1 MSSPVTTFQS
11 ATQAAVVARTVVHKF
26 GGTSVADAE
35 RYRHVAELL
44 LVRDETLQVTVVSAM
59 KGVTDALIALAELAA
74 HDDPQWHERWQQV
87 HERHREAAKVL
98 LGDNAGATLEWLQQ
112 RFDHLRE
119 VLAAL
124 AVIGEL
130 PREVLER
137 VQGLGEVYSAQLLGH
152 YLQALG
158 EDCAVLDARDVLV
171 VSHGDLGVDV
181 DWSLSAQRLAGW
193 RQQHAQQRVVVTGF
207 VARDRNDRITTLG
220 RNGSDYSGA
229 IFAALFDADE
239 LQIWTDVD
247 GVLSADPRV
256 VPEAVQLEALSYDE
270 ACELAYFGAKV
281 VHPQTMSPAI
291 ERGLPIIIRNTFRPE
306 HPGTRISAESVANGP
321 IKGLT
326 LSPDLAVLNL
336 EGTGLI
342 GVPGTAERV
351 FAALRNARVS
361 VVMISQGSS
370 EHSICCVVKQVESE
384 RARDA
389 LLYAFAH
396 ELAVGQV
403 QRVQLT
409 TGISVLAAVG
419 DGMAGQ
425 PGVAARLFE
434 SLGRAQVNILAIAQG
449 SSERNISVA
458 IDTAHATKALR
469 AAHAGFWLS
478 PQTFSVGVIGCGNVG
493 GALLDQ
499 LRTAQPQLLAK
510 ANLDLRL
517 RAVAS
522 SRKML
527 LDECGLSS
535 DWRVALAGATETLDL
550 DRFSEHLQSA
560 HLPHALIIDC
570 SGSAEVADRY
580 AGWLAAGIHVVTPN
594 KQAGSGPL
602 ARYLAIR
609 AAASSSGARFRYEA
623 TVGAGLPIITTLRDQ
638 VDTGD
643 EVTSIEGIFSGTLA
657 WLFNKYDGSVS
668 FSQLVSQAR
677 EMGYTE
683 PDPRDDLSGVDVA
696 RKLVILA
703 REAGRE
709 ISLADVQVESLV
721 PAALRS
727 GSVEDFMAR
736 LPELDAALAQ
746 RLAAARA
753 RGNVLRYVAQLP
765 ARALE
770 LMGTAVVGDSA
781 LPAAASVGL
790 IELPANHAF
799 ANLRLTDNVVQFTTR
814 RYCQNPLVVQGPGA
828 GPEVTAAGVFAD
840 VLRVAA
846 GEGARL

>member
-1 MSSPVTTFQS
+1 MSSVAVLPAAAEPAAPELRA
-11 ATQAAVVARTVVHKF
+11 ATSTIVHKF

-35 RYRHVAELL
+35 RYRHVAQLL
-44 LVRDETLQVTVVSAM
+44 LAREEAVQVTVVSAM
-59 KGVTDALIALAELAA
+59 KGVTDALIAVAGLAADNAPHWRDAWHALRARHRGAAVALLGEHAGQMVEWLDARFEHLAE
-74 HDDPQWHERWQQV
+74 
-87 HERHREAAKVL
+87 VL
-98 LGDNAGATLEWLQQ
+98 G
-112 RFDHLRE
+112 
-119 VLAAL
+119 AL

-130 PREVLER
+130 PVEVLDR
-137 VQGLGEVYSAQLLGH
+137 VQGLGEVYSAQLLGQ
-152 YLQALG
+152 YLQSLG
-158 EDCAVLDARDVLV
+158 EACAVLDARDVLV
-171 VSHGDLGVDV
+171 VDRGELGVDV
-181 DWSLSAQRLAGW
+181 DWVQSAQRLARW
-193 RQQHAQQRVVVTGF
+193 REANPSPRVVATGF
-207 VARDRNDRITTLG
+207 VARDRRDRITTLG

-229 IFAALFDADE
+229 IFAALFNADE
-239 LQIWTDVD
+239 LHIWTDVD

-256 VPEAVQLEALSYDE
+256 VPEAVQLDALSYDE

-291 ERGLPIIIRNTFRPE
+291 ERGLPIIIRNTFNPL
-306 HPGTRISAESVANGP
+306 HPGTRITAERTVAGP

-351 FAALRNARVS
+351 FASLRNAHVS

-370 EHSICCVVKQVESE
+370 EHSICCVVKQAEAV

-389 LLYAFAH
+389 LLQAFAH
-396 ELAVGQV
+396 ELNLGQV

-409 TGISVLAAVG
+409 DNVSVLAAVG

-458 IDTAHATKALR
+458 VDSRHATKALR

-478 PQTFSVGVIGCGNVG
+478 PQTFSVGVIGPGNVG
-493 GALLDQ
+493 AALLDQ
-499 LRTAQPQLLAK
+499 LQAAQSQLLGR
-510 ANLDLRL
+510 ANVDLRL

-522 SRKML
+522 RSRMV
-527 LDECGLSS
+527 LDQRGLHG
-535 DWRVALAGATETLDL
+535 DWRSALTASSEATDL
-550 DRFSEHLQSA
+550 EAFTEHLLSA
-560 HLPHALIIDC
+560 HLPHALVIDC

-594 KQAGSGPL
+594 KQAGAGPL
-602 ARYLAIR
+602 PRYQAIR
-609 AAASSSGARFRYEA
+609 EAAAASGARFRYEA
-623 TVGAGLPIITTLRDQ
+623 TVGAGLPVITTLRDL

-643 EVTSIEGIFSGTLA
+643 EVLAIDGIFSGTLA
-657 WLFNKYDGSVS
+657 WLFNKYDGQVP
-668 FSQLVSQAR
+668 FSQLVAQAR
-677 EMGYTE
+677 GMGYTE

-703 REAGRE
+703 REAGRDL
-709 ISLADVQVESLV
+709 SLEQVQVESLV
-721 PAALRS
+721 PEALRQA
-727 GSVEDFMAR
+727 GVEEFMAG
-736 LPELDAALAQ
+736 LDAVDAVFAE
-746 RLAAARA
+746 RLAAAKA
-753 RGNVLRYVAQLP
+753 RGGVLRYVARLSPDGAQ
-765 ARALE
+765 
-770 LMGTAVVGDSA
+770 
-781 LPAAASVGL
+781 VGL
-790 IELPANHAF
+790 VELPAGHAF

-814 RYCQNPLVVQGPGA
+814 RYCDNPLVVQGPGA

-840 VLRVAA
+840 VLRVAV

>member
-1 MSSPVTTFQS
+1 MSSVAVLPAVAEPAAPGLRA
-11 ATQAAVVARTVVHKF
+11 ATSTIVHKF

-35 RYRHVAELL
+35 RYRHVAQLL
-44 LVRDETLQVTVVSAM
+44 RAREEAVQVTVVSAM
-59 KGVTDALIALAELAA
+59 KGVTDALIAVAGLAA
-74 HDDPQWHERWQQV
+74 DDAPHWRDAWHALRA
-87 HERHREAAKVL
+87 RHRGAAVAL
-98 LGDNAGATLEWLQQ
+98 LGEHAGLTVEWLDA
-112 RFDHLRE
+112 RFDHLAE
-119 VLAAL
+119 VLGAL

-130 PREVLER
+130 PVEVLDR
-137 VQGLGEVYSAQLLGH
+137 VQGLGEVYSAQLLGQ
-152 YLQALG
+152 YLQSLG
-158 EDCAVLDARDVLV
+158 EECAVLDAREVLV
-171 VSHGDLGVDV
+171 VDRGELGVDV
-181 DWSLSAQRLAGW
+181 DWVQSAQRLARW
-193 RQQHAQQRVVVTGF
+193 REAHPSPRVVATGF
-207 VARDRNDRITTLG
+207 VARDRRDRITTLG

-229 IFAALFDADE
+229 IFAALFNADE
-239 LQIWTDVD
+239 LHIWTDVD

-256 VPEAVQLEALSYDE
+256 VPEAVQLDALSYDE

-291 ERGLPIIIRNTFRPE
+291 ERGLPIIIRNTFNPL
-306 HPGTRISAESVANGP
+306 HPGTRITAERTVAGP

-351 FAALRNARVS
+351 FASLRNAHVS

-370 EHSICCVVKQVESE
+370 EHSICCVVKQAEAV

-389 LLYAFAH
+389 LLQAFAH
-396 ELAVGQV
+396 ELNLGQV

-409 TGISVLAAVG
+409 DNVSVLAAVG

-458 IDTAHATKALR
+458 VDSRHATKALR

-478 PQTFSVGVIGCGNVG
+478 PQTFSVGVIGPGNVG
-493 GALLDQ
+493 AALLDQ
-499 LRTAQPQLLAK
+499 LQAAQSQLLGR
-510 ANLDLRL
+510 ANVDLRL

-522 SRKML
+522 RSRMV
-527 LDECGLSS
+527 LDQRGLHG
-535 DWRVALAGATETLDL
+535 DWRSALAASSEATDL
-550 DRFSEHLQSA
+550 DAFTEHLLSA
-560 HLPHALIIDC
+560 HLPHALVIDC
-570 SGSAEVADRY
+570 SGSADVADRY

-594 KQAGSGPL
+594 KQAGAGPL
-602 ARYLAIR
+602 PRYQAIR
-609 AAASSSGARFRYEA
+609 EAAAASGARFRYEA
-623 TVGAGLPIITTLRDQ
+623 TVGAGLPVITTLRDL

-643 EVTSIEGIFSGTLA
+643 EVLAIDGIFSGTLA
-657 WLFNKYDGSVS
+657 WLFNKYDGQVP
-668 FSQLVSQAR
+668 FSQLVAQAR
-677 EMGYTE
+677 GMGYTE

-703 REAGRE
+703 REAGRDL
-709 ISLADVQVESLV
+709 SLEQVQVESLV
-721 PAALRS
+721 PEALRQA
-727 GSVEDFMAR
+727 GVEEFMAG
-736 LPELDAALAQ
+736 LDAVDAVFAE
-746 RLAAARA
+746 RLAAAQA
-753 RGNVLRYVAQLP
+753 RGAVLRYVARLSPEGAQ
-765 ARALE
+765 
-770 LMGTAVVGDSA
+770 
-781 LPAAASVGL
+781 VGL
-790 IELPANHAF
+790 VELPAGHAF

-814 RYCQNPLVVQGPGA
+814 RYCDNPLVVQGPGA

-840 VLRVAA
+840 VLRVAV

>member
-1 MSSPVTTFQS
+1 MSSVAVLPAVAEPAAPGLRA
-11 ATQAAVVARTVVHKF
+11 ATSTIVHKF

-35 RYRHVAELL
+35 RYRHVAQLL
-44 LVRDETLQVTVVSAM
+44 LAREEAVQVTVVSAM
-59 KGVTDALIALAELAA
+59 KGVTDALIAVAGLAA
-74 HDDPQWHERWQQV
+74 DDAPHWRDAWHALRA
-87 HERHREAAKVL
+87 RHRGAAVAL
-98 LGDNAGATLEWLQQ
+98 LGEHAGLTVEWLDA
-112 RFDHLRE
+112 RFDHLAE
-119 VLAAL
+119 VLGAL

-130 PREVLER
+130 PVEVLDR
-137 VQGLGEVYSAQLLGH
+137 VQGLGEVYSAQLLGQ
-152 YLQALG
+152 YLQSLG
-158 EDCAVLDARDVLV
+158 EECAVLDAREVLV
-171 VSHGDLGVDV
+171 VDRGELGVDV
-181 DWSLSAQRLAGW
+181 DWVQSAQRLARW
-193 RQQHAQQRVVVTGF
+193 REAHPSPRVVATGF
-207 VARDRNDRITTLG
+207 VARDRRDRITTLG

-229 IFAALFDADE
+229 IFAALFNADE
-239 LQIWTDVD
+239 LHIWTDVD

-256 VPEAVQLEALSYDE
+256 VPEAVQLDALSYDE

-291 ERGLPIIIRNTFRPE
+291 ERGLPIIIRNTFNPL
-306 HPGTRISAESVANGP
+306 HPGTRITAERTVAGP

-351 FAALRNARVS
+351 FASLRNAHVS

-370 EHSICCVVKQVESE
+370 EHSICCVVKQAEAV

-389 LLYAFAH
+389 LLQAFAH
-396 ELAVGQV
+396 ELNLGQV

-409 TGISVLAAVG
+409 DNVSVLAAVG

-458 IDTAHATKALR
+458 VDSRHATKALR

-478 PQTFSVGVIGCGNVG
+478 PQTFSVGVIGPGNVG
-493 GALLDQ
+493 AALLDQ
-499 LRTAQPQLLAK
+499 LQAAQSQLLGR
-510 ANLDLRL
+510 ANVDLRL

-522 SRKML
+522 RSRMV
-527 LDECGLSS
+527 LDQRGLHGDWRSALAASS
-535 DWRVALAGATETLDL
+535 DATDL
-550 DRFSEHLQSA
+550 DAFTEHLLSA
-560 HLPHALIIDC
+560 HLPHALVIDC

-594 KQAGSGPL
+594 KQAGAGPL
-602 ARYLAIR
+602 PRYQAIR
-609 AAASSSGARFRYEA
+609 EAAAASGARFRYEA
-623 TVGAGLPIITTLRDQ
+623 TVGAGLPVITTLRDL

-643 EVTSIEGIFSGTLA
+643 EVLAIDGIFSGTLA
-657 WLFNKYDGSVS
+657 WLFNKYDGQVP
-668 FSQLVSQAR
+668 FSQLVAQAR
-677 EMGYTE
+677 GMGYTE

-703 REAGRE
+703 REAGRDL
-709 ISLADVQVESLV
+709 SLEQVQVESLV
-721 PAALRS
+721 PEALRQA
-727 GSVEDFMAR
+727 GVEEFMAG
-736 LPELDAALAQ
+736 LDAVDAVFAE
-746 RLAAARA
+746 RLAVAQA
-753 RGNVLRYVAQLP
+753 RGAVLRYVARLSPEGAQ
-765 ARALE
+765 
-770 LMGTAVVGDSA
+770 
-781 LPAAASVGL
+781 VGL
-790 IELPANHAF
+790 VELPAGHAF

-814 RYCQNPLVVQGPGA
+814 RYCDNPLVVQGPGA

-840 VLRVAA
+840 VLRVAV